1 LDGNVTNSSLTD
13 SLVFI
18 VWRVARRPKGRNWY
32 FKLKDKTTMK
42 KVLAVLLSL
51 AFCATAVFA
60 LDNDDSVVRWRS
72 IAGVLAGGNT
82 HPPNGIGNPVGNLP
96 SGNFPWSIR
105 SGHASVNLST
115 GATSFEVEGLVING
129 SAFSGTP
136 GPVTAVKGT
145 LVCNASFNPGAPA
158 ETVLDTTAVSLN
170 VHGDAHFSGYIQDI
184 PASCGNPI
192 FLVRVA
198 VPDSKED
205 NRWIA
210 TGIGRFIG
218 DEGK

>member
-1 LDGNVTNSSLTD
+1 
-13 SLVFI
+13 
-18 VWRVARRPKGRNWY
+18 
-32 FKLKDKTTMK
+32 MK

-129 SAFSGTP
+129 SAVSGTP

-145 LVCNASFNPGAPA
+145 LVCNASFVSNG
-158 ETVLDTTAVSLN
+158 EVLDTTAVPLN
-170 VHGDAHFSGYIQDI
+170 VHGDAHFSGQIQNI
-184 PASCGNPI
+184 PASCGNPL
-192 FLVRVA
+192 FLVRV
-198 VPDSKED
+198 VTPGGPED

-218 DEGK
+218 EDGK

>member
-1 LDGNVTNSSLTD
+1 
-13 SLVFI
+13 
-18 VWRVARRPKGRNWY
+18 
-32 FKLKDKTTMK
+32 MK
-42 KVLAVLLSL
+42 KVLAVLLPL
-51 AFCATAVFA
+51 AFCASAVFA
-60 LDNDDSVVRWRS
+60 QDNNDAVVRWKS
-72 IAGVLAGGNT
+72 IAGAMAGART
-82 HPPNGIGNPVGNLP
+82 KPPDGIGNPVGNLL

-105 SGHASVNLST
+105 GGQASVNLST
-115 GATSFEVEGLVING
+115 GATSFEVEGLAING

-145 LVCNASFNPGAPA
+145 LVCNASFNPGAPPQ
-158 ETVLDTTAVSLN
+158 TVLDTTAVSLN
-170 VHGDAHFSGYIQDI
+170 VHGDAHFSGYIQNI

-198 VPDSKED
+198 VPGNLED
-205 NRWIA
+205 KLWIA